1 MMTGYQLLPVFLV
14 GLAGSVH
21 CVGMCGGIVG
31 AITASSGGAR
41 RGNVNKGR
49 AGGGNSNGINAVVI
63 GAGHSRL
70 PSNVIP
76 IRAAAGLA
84 SGTAAA
90 HVEKPTRALSLILA
104 YNAGRIGSYM
114 LAGAIVGGLA
124 GGAQSLARLAGLQ
137 LGFYWLANLMLVALG
152 LYLMNA
158 WHGLT
163 KLEQLGRVLWKRAQP
178 WMAPMMKTLM
188 PANRPHQAFA
198 LGALWGWLPCG
209 MVYSVL
215 LTAMLSGDAFNGAA
229 VMLAFGLGTLP
240 MLTGLGLLGA
250 RLRLAMQQPKVRL
263 ICGLLVLTFGVLGIA
278 RATGAMAGAVTP
290 AWMEFLCLTPHP

>member
-31 AITASSGGAR
+31 AISASAGAV
-41 RGNVNKGR
+41 GDGR
-49 AGGGNSNGINAVVI
+49 VAMAVI
-63 GAGHSRL
+63 A
-70 PSNVIP
+70 
-76 IRAAAGLA
+76 RAA
-84 SGTAAA
+84 
-90 HVEKPTRALSLILA
+90 KPPRALSRVLA
-104 YNAGRIGSYM
+104 YNAGRIASYV
-114 LAGAIVGGLA
+114 LAGAMAGGLA
-124 GGAQSLARLAGLQ
+124 GGAQSLARLAGWQ

-163 KLEQLGRVLWKRAQP
+163 ILEQAGRVLWRRAQP
-178 WMAPMMKTLM
+178 WMAPMMTTLM
-188 PANRPHQAFA
+188 PANRPQQAFA

-215 LTAMLSGDAFNGAA
+215 LTAMLSGDALNGAA

-250 RLRLAMQQPKVRL
+250 RVRRAMQPKVRL
-263 ICGLLVLTFGVLGIA
+263 ACGLLVLTFGALGIA
-278 RATGAMAGAVTP
+278 RAAGGMAGAVTP
-290 AWMEFLCLTPHP
+290 AWMDILCLTPHP